1 MSRENSD
8 ADSHTHGVIES
19 YRQAPGTGRSYIESG
34 RVKPRR
40 PKARSKSC
48 ALIFFASAS
57 RAVVRPFTAGSC
69 EEVNTSTNYST
80 EAATAAAAEA
90 DTARPAALAA
100 EPHFPLA
107 GAGRLGRR
115 RGTDQTRPVAPARRG
130 WPSSWAGLGR
140 HRMQERC

>member
-48 ALIFFASAS
+48 ALIFFASGS
-57 RAVVRPFTAGSC
+57 RACSC
-69 EEVNTSTNYST
+69 DEVNNSTNYST
-80 EAATAAAAEA
+80 EAATAAEAEA